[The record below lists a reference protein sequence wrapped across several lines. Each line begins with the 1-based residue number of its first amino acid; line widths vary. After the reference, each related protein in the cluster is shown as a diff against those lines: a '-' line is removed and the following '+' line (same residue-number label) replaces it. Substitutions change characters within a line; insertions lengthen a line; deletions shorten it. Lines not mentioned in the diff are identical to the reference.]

1 MAWEVIG
8 YKGFDIQPTMNYLYV
23 DDLTCVEYTQGI
35 RLAKVNATGIKLF
48 ADGLSLNVTLA
59 KAGFTRVQVFDMVG
73 NVVSNMSDNMT
84 AGTHQ
89 VSLEK
94 LSRGNYVVRVQSG
107 HEMKTTRVAIR

>member
-1 MAWEVIG
+1 V
-8 YKGFDIQPTMNYLYV
+8 
-23 DDLTCVEYTQGI
+23 
-35 RLAKVNATGIKLF
+35 
-48 ADGLSLNVTLA
+48 DGLFLNVTVA

-94 LSRGNYVVRVQSG
+94 LSRGNYVVRVQTG
-107 HEMKTTRVAIR
+107 RDMKTTRIAVR